1 MALIYIV
8 EDDGSIGE
16 IESFAL
22 RNAGFE
28 TKQFTCMS
36 DFRKAAGQRLPT
48 LVVMDVVLPD
58 ADGFH
63 AVMELRQHPE
73 WAGIPILMVSAK
85 SLELDI
91 VKGLDCGAD
100 DYLTKPFGIMEFVSR
115 IRALIRRIG
124 TESEG
129 TDTLGDSAIELDKGK
144 REVRVRG
151 KLCSLTYKEFELLY
165 ALMSHPDH
173 VMTRD
178 FLMEEIWGIDFG
190 GESRTLDMH
199 IRSLRKKLGEEG
211 RHIRTIR
218 NVGYCYEVHG
228 GTV

>member
-22 RNAGFE
+22 KNAGYE
-28 TKQFTCMS
+28 TEQFTCMS
-36 DFRKAAGQRLPT
+36 DFMKAMKQKTPALI
-48 LVVMDVVLPD
+48 VMDVMLPD

-63 AVMELRQHPE
+63 AVIDLRQRRE
-73 WAGIPILMVSAK
+73 WARIPILMVSARAA
-85 SLELDI
+85 ELDI

-100 DYLTKPFGIMEFVSR
+100 DYLTKPFGVMEFVSR
-115 IRALIRRIG
+115 INALIRRAS
-124 TESEG
+124 TEIQGE
-129 TDTLGDSAIELDKGK
+129 DTLGNSAIELDKGK
-144 REVRVRG
+144 REVRVHG
-151 KLCSLTYKEFELLY
+151 DPCSLTYKEFELLY
-165 ALMSHPDH
+165 ALMSHPDN
-173 VMTRD
+173 VLTRD
-178 FLMEEIWGIDFG
+178 YLMEEIWGIDFG

-218 NVGYCYEVHG
+218 NVGYRYEVHG
-228 GTV
+228 GAE